1 MVTLPIVLRV
11 GCVHVRMI
19 HKLCLPNCFSCD
31 KKVVHGSRTMLSCD
45 LARWYPDLNILL
57 SDALKGD
64 TWLMVTSKKEKETDG
79 VSIPSAGLYVIK
91 TPM

>member
-1 MVTLPIVLRV
+1 
-11 GCVHVRMI
+11 
-19 HKLCLPNCFSCD
+19 
-31 KKVVHGSRTMLSCD
+31 MLSCD